1 MTTSLKKYLLVCLK
15 GIGMGAADVIPGVSG
30 GTIAFMTGIYE
41 ELVGSINNINGAAV
55 KLLFKGRFREFW
67 KHINGTFL
75 VSLIAG
81 ILISIMSLAK
91 LMTYLLSHLPVPTWA
106 FFFGLI
112 IASSV
117 FILRDIKGWK
127 LKDGVMLVLGVVLG
141 VVVCTLSPTE
151 TPDALWFIFLSGSIA
166 ICAMILPGISG
177 SFILLILGKYEFM
190 LSTLS
195 KILSGD
201 GVLLDFAVVVIFVL
215 GALVGIL
222 AFSRF
227 LHWLLAHYHRSTLL
241 VLAGFIIGSLVKVW
255 PWSDMTVVRE
265 AQLLR
270 TGSLAEI
277 DLQIPAAVI
286 FCLVGAALVTV
297 LELLA
302 LRKEKEYPS
311 RSARF
316 ANRSSAGFA
325 IWLNFCG
332 RFAICRPAS
341 AADGARPP
349 AVRTTAQPYTAGRP
363 TPPRL
368 IAEDLKISEPESDV
382 DQRAAVAFAYHGG
395 HVLPGRPAVV
405 ERQTEVCTDHVVLR
419 ESVLIAHA
427 RSAGESDE
435 VVLPVV
441 SSVVLRCG
449 DGEKAVNLEPVAVG
463 HVESH
468 SGIGGEAV
476 LGGVDYVEHRPQRHG
491 HRVVPHPVDVVGVA
505 SVGYQA
511 VHVFLERREVR
522 NARV

>member
-112 IASSV
+112 VASSV
-117 FILRDIKGWK
+117 FILRDIKDWK
-127 LKDGVMLVLGVVLG
+127 LKDCVMLVLGVILG

-151 TPDALWFIFLSGSIA
+151 TPDALWFIFLSGAIA

-190 LSTLS
+190 LSTLT

-222 AFSRF
+222 AFSR
-227 LHWLLAHYHRSTLL
+227 
-241 VLAGFIIGSLVKVW
+241 IGSLVKVW
-255 PWSDMTVVRE
+255 PWSDMAVVRE

-277 DLQIPAAVI
+277 DLQIPAAAI

-302 LRKEKEYPS
+302 LRKEKE
-311 RSARF
+311 
-316 ANRSSAGFA
+316 
-325 IWLNFCG
+325 
-332 RFAICRPAS
+332 
-341 AADGARPP
+341 
-349 AVRTTAQPYTAGRP
+349 
-363 TPPRL
+363 
-368 IAEDLKISEPESDV
+368 
-382 DQRAAVAFAYHGG
+382 
-395 HVLPGRPAVV
+395 
-405 ERQTEVCTDHVVLR
+405 
-419 ESVLIAHA
+419 
-427 RSAGESDE
+427 
-435 VVLPVV
+435 
-441 SSVVLRCG
+441 
-449 DGEKAVNLEPVAVG
+449 
-463 HVESH
+463 
-468 SGIGGEAV
+468 
-476 LGGVDYVEHRPQRHG
+476 
-491 HRVVPHPVDVVGVA
+491 
-505 SVGYQA
+505 
-511 VHVFLERREVR
+511 
-522 NARV
+522 